1 MDNLE
6 KIGSIHPDVIDEFIR
21 TGKSTVIPPELQR
34 IINQMVYAMQIWST
48 ERNITRAAKRLQV
61 RTKAEQGVE
70 ININTAKS
78 RIYAALNY
86 FDVDCNVP
94 ENVWLRDY
102 ANKFEDLVKVAL
114 AKGRV
119 DIAERCMDKAKECR
133 LQATAADKQAS
144 LGVVYV
150 MSNEITPEDL
160 GFTSRSKKEIAR
172 KANDGL
178 YARIIDSLD
187 IPEVEKKRLR
197 EDAEIEDVPFTELQ
211 NEMDDDQR

>member
-21 TGKSTVIPPELQR
+21 TGKTTVIPPELQQ
-34 IINQMVYAMQIWST
+34 IIGQMVFAMQIWST
-48 ERNITRAAKRLQV
+48 ERNVTRAAKRLQV

-86 FDVDCNVP
+86 FDVDCNVS

-102 ANKFEDLVKVAL
+102 ANKFEDMVKIAL

-150 MSNEITPEDL
+150 MSSDITPEDL

-178 YARIIDSLD
+178 YAKIIDSLD
-187 IPEVEKKRLR
+187 IPEPEKKRLR
-197 EDAEIEDVPFTELQ
+197 DDAQIEDVPFTEIQ
-211 NEMDDDQR
+211 NERDDDER

>member
-1 MDNLE
+1 M
-6 KIGSIHPDVIDEFIR
+6 
-21 TGKSTVIPPELQR
+21 
-34 IINQMVYAMQIWST
+34 
-48 ERNITRAAKRLQV
+48 
-61 RTKAEQGVE
+61 
-70 ININTAKS
+70 
-78 RIYAALNY
+78 
-86 FDVDCNVP
+86 
-94 ENVWLRDY
+94 
-102 ANKFEDLVKVAL
+102 KVAL

>member
-21 TGKSTVIPPELQR
+21 TGKTTVIPPELQQ
-34 IINQMVYAMQIWST
+34 IINQMVFAMQIWST
-48 ERNITRAAKRLQV
+48 ERNITLAAKRLQT
-61 RTKAEQGVE
+61 RTEAEQNVKL
-70 ININTAKS
+70 NIHTAKS

-86 FDVDCNVP
+86 FDVDCNVS

-102 ANKFEDLVKVAL
+102 ANKFEDMVKMAL

-119 DIAERCMDKAKECR
+119 EIAERCMDKAKECR

-150 MSNEITPEDL
+150 MSSDITPEDL

-172 KANDGL
+172 KANDGI
-178 YARIIDSLD
+178 YAKIIDSLD
-187 IPEVEKKRLR
+187 IPEPEKKRLR
-197 EDAEIEDVPFTELQ
+197 EDAEIKDVPFTEIQ
-211 NEMDDDQR
+211 NEMDDDE

>member
-21 TGKSTVIPPELQR
+21 TGKTTVIPPELQR
-34 IINQMVYAMQIWST
+34 IINQMVFAMQIWST

-86 FDVDCNVP
+86 FDVDCNVA

-144 LGVVYV
+144 LGVVYI
-150 MSNEITPEDL
+150 MSSEITPEDL
-160 GFTSRSKKEIAR
+160 GFANRSKKEIAR
-172 KANDGL
+172 KANDGI

-187 IPEVEKKRLR
+187 IPEPEKRRLR
-197 EDAEIEDVPFTELQ
+197 EDAEIEEVPFAELQ
-211 NEMDDDQR
+211 NEIDDDPR

>member
-21 TGKSTVIPPELQR
+21 TGKTTVIPPELQQ
-34 IINQMVYAMQIWST
+34 IINQMVFAMQIWST
-48 ERNITRAAKRLQV
+48 ERNITLAAKRLQT
-61 RTKAEQGVE
+61 RTEAEQNVKL
-70 ININTAKS
+70 NIHTAKS

-86 FDVDCNVP
+86 FDVDCNVS

-102 ANKFEDLVKVAL
+102 ANKFEDMVKMAL

-119 DIAERCMDKAKECR
+119 EIAERCMDKAKECR

-150 MSNEITPEDL
+150 MSSDITPEDL

-172 KANDGL
+172 KANDGI
-178 YARIIDSLD
+178 YAKIIDSLD
-187 IPEVEKKRLR
+187 IPEPEKKRLR
-197 EDAEIEDVPFTELQ
+197 EDAEIKGVPFTEIQ
-211 NEMDDDQR
+211 NEMDDDER

>member
-21 TGKSTVIPPELQR
+21 TGKTTVIPPELQR

-86 FDVDCNVP
+86 FDVDCNVAK
-94 ENVWLRDY
+94 NVWLRDY

-150 MSNEITPEDL
+150 MSSEITPEDL
-160 GFTSRSKKEIAR
+160 AFTNRSKKEIAR
-172 KANDGL
+172 KANDGI
-178 YARIIDSLD
+178 YAKIIDSLD
-187 IPEVEKKRLR
+187 IPEPEKRRLR
-197 EDAEIEDVPFTELQ
+197 EDAEIEEVPFTELQ
-211 NEMDDDQR
+211 NEMDDDPR

>member
-21 TGKSTVIPPELQR
+21 TGKTTVISPELQQ
-34 IINQMVYAMQIWST
+34 IIGQMVFAMQIWNT
-48 ERNITRAAKRLQV
+48 ERNVTRAAKRLQV

-86 FDVDCNVP
+86 FDVDCNVS

-102 ANKFEDLVKVAL
+102 ANKFEDMVKVAL

-150 MSNEITPEDL
+150 MSGDITPEDL

-172 KANDGL
+172 KANDGI
-178 YARIIDSLD
+178 YAKIIDSLD
-187 IPEVEKKRLR
+187 IPEPEKKRLR
-197 EDAEIEDVPFTELQ
+197 EDAQIEDVPFTEIQ
-211 NEMDDDQR
+211 NEMDDDER